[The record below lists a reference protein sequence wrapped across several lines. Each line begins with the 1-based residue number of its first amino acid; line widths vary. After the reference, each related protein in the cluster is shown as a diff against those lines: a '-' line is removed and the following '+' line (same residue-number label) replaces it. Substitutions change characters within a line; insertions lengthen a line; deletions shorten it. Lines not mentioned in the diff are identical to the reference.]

1 MGPSSGGGLSRKP
14 RGPNS
19 GPLQW
24 SMLPGQR
31 RKHGR
36 PDPSVILAELPMD
49 VVATLHVLVEIEF
62 SRRERLMA
70 KATSNLDVARGSGD
84 DAVLI

>member
-1 MGPSSGGGLSRKP
+1 
-14 RGPNS
+14 
-19 GPLQW
+19 
-24 SMLPGQR
+24 MLPGQR
-31 RKHGR
+31 RKQGR

-70 KATSNLDVARGSGD
+70 KATPNLDVARGSGD
-84 DAVLI
+84 DAVLK